1 VGTRHVAVS
10 ALAGATVVA
19 LWPGMAW
26 AYGNF
31 GGPPPS
37 GGGGGGAETVGHHG
51 GANDD
56 QPPMNITNSRP
67 APGTPETV
75 TDSTTS
81 CAPGSAVTIALTY
94 VTPSATPVSFGPGAT
109 TADGSGGFSVTGTIP
124 ATATP
129 GTWVIFATCNDAS
142 GAPLVY
148 TATIVVPGPTT
159 GSGVRSAAVA
169 SSAARSSSVSGPSGA
184 PASGGASPAEAA
196 GTAAGASG
204 AAAWTPPATWGTPA
218 LRALV
223 EPAVNAAAVSAPVV
237 LAPASQPVVAHTSGA
252 LTSGAPLRDAADAV
266 VGLVAVAGLAAVRRR
281 HILRRSNRWN
291 RRRRA
296 LGRTH
301 RHSGRTR
308 RMSARKTRGMW

>member
-1 VGTRHVAVS
+1 MAVS

-37 GGGGGGAETVGHHG
+37 GGGGGGAETVGHQG
-51 GANDD
+51 GANAD
-56 QPPMNITNSRP
+56 QPPMNVTNSRP

-75 TDSTTS
+75 TDSATS

-109 TADGSGGFSVTGTIP
+109 TADGTGGFSVTGTIP
-124 ATATP
+124 ATATA

-148 TATIVVPGPTT
+148 TATIVVPGATT

-169 SSAARSSSVSGPSGA
+169 SSAARSSSVSGQPGA
-184 PASGGASPAEAA
+184 AASGGGSSAGAGAEGSAAQGSPAAA
-196 GTAAGASG
+196 V
-204 AAAWTPPATWGTPA
+204 WTPPATWGTPA

-266 VGLVAVAGLAAVRRR
+266 VGLVAVTGLAAVRR
-281 HILRRSNRWN
+281 HQHRRSNRWN
-291 RRRRA
+291 RRRRT

-308 RMSARKTRGMW
+308 RMSGSKTRGTW